1 MAKEENQAPGKD
13 PIEAVM
19 PWEAEYVE
27 KTKGE
32 MVVPFHID
40 NVTAEVQSASGI
52 PALLSEG
59 PLLTV
64 RLMGHRRVMS
74 ALTLRRSRSNPAPAF
89 APSPPPGS
97 SGSGQT

>member
-1 MAKEENQAPGKD
+1 MAKAENQAPGKD

-40 NVTAEVQSASGI
+40 NVTAEVSTPHSLPTPSAVKHAK
-52 PALLSEG
+52 PVANL
-59 PLLTV
+59 PC
-64 RLMGHRRVMS
+64 
-74 ALTLRRSRSNPAPAF
+74 
-89 APSPPPGS
+89 
-97 SGSGQT
+97 